1 MKDSAAQ
8 TISAPR
14 IGDPDPDHGRGNT
27 LGRALWLCD
36 WLSHRRF
43 PFTATQLAADMEASK
58 RTALRWL
65 AVAEG
70 IGLVDCD
77 RSRPTWRWTTR
88 RR

>member
-1 MKDSAAQ
+1 MKNA
-8 TISAPR
+8 TVRPISATPVP
-14 IGDPDPDHGRGNT
+14 GPDPGRGNT

-36 WLSHRRF
+36 WLQQRRF
-43 PFTATQLAADMEASK
+43 PFTAGQLAADMEASK

-70 IGLVDCD
+70 IGLVECD
-77 RSRPTWRWTTR
+77 RSRSAWRWTAR